1 MGIPADADLSRP
13 ETLDV
18 WPVPENERVF
28 TPATIITFLRTVVSV
43 GLSGI
48 GIYHDSLKLLVI
60 ALVVYW
66 AGDSLDGQVARR
78 LGYESR
84 IGAVIDIFCDRFCS
98 AAFYFG
104 LAWLHHQYVVPV
116 LIYLAEFMVIDC
128 FLSITFLAWRIRSPN
143 YFWVIDRRIW
153 LLNWSHP
160 GKAVNS
166 GAFAILLLVT
176 QLPILGTVI
185 AAGLFVF
192 KCWALAQVMKLG
204 LPIPEGTGV
213 RRASA
218 EQVSDTDEK
227 TPRA

>member
-28 TPATIITFLRTVVSV
+28 TPATIITFVRTVVSV

-48 GIYHDSLKLLVI
+48 GIYHDSLTLLVI

-104 LAWLHHQYVVPV
+104 LAWLHHEYVVPV

-176 QLPILGTVI
+176 KLPILGTVI
-185 AAGLFVF
+185 ATALFVF

-204 LPIPEGTGV
+204 LPIPEGTDV
-213 RRASA
+213 RRASV

>member
-1 MGIPADADLSRP
+1 MGIPADADLERP
-13 ETLDV
+13 WTLDV
-18 WPVPENERVF
+18 WPIAANERIF
-28 TPATIITFLRTVVSV
+28 TPATIITFLRTTASV
-43 GLSGI
+43 GLSGF
-48 GIYHDSLKLLVI
+48 GIAHDSLKLLVI
-60 ALVVYW
+60 GLVVYW
-66 AGDSLDGQVARR
+66 LGDSLDGQVARR

-84 IGAVIDIFCDRFCS
+84 IGAVIDIFCDRFCA

-116 LIYLAEFMVIDC
+116 LIYLAEFMVVDC
-128 FLSITFLAWRIRSPN
+128 FLSISFLAWRIRSPN

-176 QLPILGTVI
+176 KLPVLGAVV

-192 KCWALAQVMKLG
+192 KCWALAQVMRLG
-204 LPIPEGTGV
+204 LPLPPDDDV
-213 RRASA
+213 
-218 EQVSDTDEK
+218 
-227 TPRA
+227 PRAAHQESGTT